1 MGNQN
6 YRESIEKNRQE
17 ISVHSTGA
25 PSRRAQRKAVKK
37 EPKQRKNILLPVL
50 FFMFILIPVTILIY
64 VAVFYEPNDTLITK
78 TETDTVSVEQN
89 PVDPE
94 TVLVPA
100 DGEEDD
106 AAAEEAE
113 KKAQQ
118 EAAEK
123 EAAEKAEK
131 EESAAKEAAA
141 AEAKA
146 KEAAAKEQ
154 AQKEAAAAEAKAKAD
169 AQAAEAKRQQERA
182 AAQKEAEKKADTPA
196 PSSKTHVVQPGET
209 LYRIAVNNYGTGE
222 AVDKIKAA
230 NGMSSNELTVGQTLV
245 LP

>member
-1 MGNQN
+1 MGKQN
-6 YRESIEKNRQE
+6 YRESIEKDRQE

-64 VAVFYEPNDTLITK
+64 VAVFYEPNDTLITN
-78 TETDTVSVEQN
+78 TGTDTVSVEQN
-89 PVDPE
+89 PSDPE
-94 TVLVPA
+94 TPLAPA
-100 DGEEDD
+100 EGEEDD

-123 EAAEKAEK
+123 EAAEQAAK
-131 EESAAKEAAA
+131 EEAAAKEAAA
-141 AEAKA
+141 AEAA
-146 KEAAAKEQ
+146 EKEQ
-154 AQKEAAAAEAKAKAD
+154 AQQEAAAAEAKAKAD

-182 AAQKEAEKKADTPA
+182 AAQKEAEKKANTPA

-222 AVDKIKAA
+222 AVDKIKSA
-230 NGMSSNELTVGQTLV
+230 NGLSSNELTVGQTLV

>member
-1 MGNQN
+1 MGKQN
-6 YRESIEKNRQE
+6 YRESIEKDRQE
-17 ISVHSTGA
+17 ISVDSTGA

-37 EPKQRKNILLPVL
+37 EPKKRKNILLPVL

-78 TETDTVSVEQN
+78 TESNTVSVEQN
-89 PVDPE
+89 PIDPE
-94 TVLVPA
+94 TALVPA
-100 DGEEDD
+100 EDGDEEA

-123 EAAEKAEK
+123 EAAEKAAK
-131 EESAAKEAAA
+131 EEAA
-141 AEAKA
+141 A

-169 AQAAEAKRQQERA
+169 AQAAEAKREQERA
-182 AAQKEAEKKADTPA
+182 AAKKEAEKKANTPA

-230 NGMSSNELTVGQTLV
+230 NGLSSNELTVGQTLV